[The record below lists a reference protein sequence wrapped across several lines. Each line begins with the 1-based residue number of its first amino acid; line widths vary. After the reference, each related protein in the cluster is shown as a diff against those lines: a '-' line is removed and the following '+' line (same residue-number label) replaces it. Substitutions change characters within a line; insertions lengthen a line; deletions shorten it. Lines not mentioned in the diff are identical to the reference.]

1 MIYNHTIIK
10 TPVEAEKRELQMNA
24 KAKTSTHTAG
34 ASPSKNDNG
43 HEGLIDCPV
52 KGITVKTKFEPTHS
66 QRELGSDAFSYYSN
80 KFNLMKTLLLKDDD
94 VQVLQSTDITS
105 QGPATKR
112 RKGSKAQP
120 IPMIQDGGVRQTRL
134 AFEVHPSLLIDDDII
149 RMLEQV
155 DCAGISDDEEEEPN
169 DEDSDHDAATNDE
182 EEGEKESKSTQ
193 ETLISLFLGDDAE
206 LLLDEEEPDE
216 QL

>member
-1 MIYNHTIIK
+1 M
-10 TPVEAEKRELQMNA
+10 
-24 KAKTSTHTAG
+24 
-34 ASPSKNDNG
+34 
-43 HEGLIDCPV
+43 
-52 KGITVKTKFEPTHS
+52 
-66 QRELGSDAFSYYSN
+66 
-80 KFNLMKTLLLKDDD
+80 
-94 VQVLQSTDITS
+94 
-105 QGPATKR
+105 
-112 RKGSKAQP
+112 
-120 IPMIQDGGVRQTRL
+120 
-134 AFEVHPSLLIDDDII
+134 LIDDDII

-169 DEDSDHDAATNDE
+169 DEDSDHDAATNDK